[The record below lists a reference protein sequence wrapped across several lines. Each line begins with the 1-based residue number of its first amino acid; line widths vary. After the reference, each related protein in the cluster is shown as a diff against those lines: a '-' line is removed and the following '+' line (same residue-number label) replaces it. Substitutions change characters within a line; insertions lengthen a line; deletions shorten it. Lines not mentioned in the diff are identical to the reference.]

1 MLSMKKYLLPQNGNF
16 YKANLHCHS
25 NISDGALSPVELK
38 KIYMEK
44 GYSIIAYTDH
54 DIMVPHFDLQDEN
67 FLPLTGFEM
76 EFNERGKND
85 FSITKTAHF
94 CFIALSS
101 DQRIQPNKPHDGYLF
116 GHAKEYKH
124 LVEFD
129 ENEPVFYRNFTAE
142 KINTA
147 IKNAKERGFFITY
160 NHPIWSLENRESYLT
175 YEGMDAMEICNY
187 GCVCVGYQ
195 DYVPQIYDEMLMS
208 GKKLFCLATDDNHNL
223 GPVGTRKF
231 DSFGGFTVIKAE
243 KLEYETITK
252 ALTDGHFYA
261 SQGPAIDE
269 LWFEDG
275 KIHITCSPADRVVLN
290 TGIRRAACEYAENG
304 ELLTHVSFRVD
315 PKDEYVR
322 ITVIDE
328 KGYPANTNAYF
339 TKDLFEE

>member
-1 MLSMKKYLLPQNGNF
+1 MKKYLLPQNGNF

-25 NISDGALSPVELK
+25 TVSDGGLSPEELK

-54 DIMVPHFDLQDEN
+54 DVMVPHFDLQDEN

-76 EFNERGKND
+76 EFNERGKTD

-94 CFIALSS
+94 CFIALFP
-101 DQRIQPNKPHDGYLF
+101 DQRVQPNKPHDGYLF

-129 ENEPVFYRNFTAE
+129 ENEPVFYRNFTAD

-147 IKNAKERGFFITY
+147 IKNAKEKGFFITY

-175 YEGMDAMEICNY
+175 YEGMDAMEICNF

-261 SQGPAIDE
+261 SQGPAINE

-275 KIHITCSPADRVVLN
+275 KIHITCSPADRVILN
-290 TGIRRAACEYAENG
+290 TGRRRAACEYAENG
-304 ELLTHVSFRVD
+304 ELLTHVSFTVKPED
-315 PKDEYVR
+315 DYVR

-339 TKDLFEE
+339 TKDLFNEE